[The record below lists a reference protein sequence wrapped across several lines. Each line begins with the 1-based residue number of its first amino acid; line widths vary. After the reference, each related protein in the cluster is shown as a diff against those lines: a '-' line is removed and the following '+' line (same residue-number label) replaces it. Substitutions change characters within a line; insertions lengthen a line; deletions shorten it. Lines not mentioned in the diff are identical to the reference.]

1 MIKELACYFLSSQT
15 VRARMFLSYSVFT
28 GLVNGEIIPFF
39 PQRFH
44 FEFSSSWAGIP
55 LKTISNKSARHMFL
69 SVTLSF
75 LSFGSRVED
84 RTTLYARV
92 HRIASPYDFEEE
104 SRDPET
110 GVQRGSRQIDN
121 SERFSKDSGNQ
132 RAYNLR
138 RRTIFTLRVCF
149 HWPDKRYLPII
160 IIARLDAL
168 HVLFR
173 SILSSTR
180 DLIIAITRRCIT
192 FSMYHVRLILRIVS
206 MYAVDFSVQ
215 SSVISYKRRWIQRVR
230 IDFNPRGKRFNRSR

>member
-1 MIKELACYFLSSQT
+1 MLACIVLRLLTISRRNREIRK
-15 VRARMFLSYSVFT
+15 RAFKEVHDRS
-28 GLVNGEIIPFF
+28 IIPSDLA
-39 PQRFH
+39 
-44 FEFSSSWAGIP
+44 E
-55 LKTISNKSARHMFL
+55 
-69 SVTLSF
+69 
-75 LSFGSRVED
+75 
-84 RTTLYARV
+84 
-92 HRIASPYDFEEE
+92 
-104 SRDPET
+104 
-110 GVQRGSRQIDN
+110 
-121 SERFSKDSGNQ
+121 DSGNQ

-173 SILSSTR
+173 SILSSIR
-180 DLIIAITRRCIT
+180 DLIVAITRRCTT
-192 FSMYHVRLILRIVS
+192 FSMYHVRPILRIVS

>member
-55 LKTISNKSARHMFL
+55 LKTISNKPARHMFL

-121 SERFSKDSGNQ
+121 SERFSKDSE
-132 RAYNLR
+132 
-138 RRTIFTLRVCF
+138 RTICV
-149 HWPDKRYLPII
+149 DERYLHFESVFTGQINDI
-160 IIARLDAL
+160 Y
-168 HVLFR
+168 R
-173 SILSSTR
+173 SSSSH
-180 DLIIAITRRCIT
+180 A
-192 FSMYHVRLILRIVS
+192 SMLCMCFFVRSFLRPATS
-206 MYAVDFSVQ
+206 
-215 SSVISYKRRWIQRVR
+215 
-230 IDFNPRGKRFNRSR
+230 

>member
-1 MIKELACYFLSSQT
+1 
-15 VRARMFLSYSVFT
+15 
-28 GLVNGEIIPFF
+28 
-39 PQRFH
+39 
-44 FEFSSSWAGIP
+44 
-55 LKTISNKSARHMFL
+55 MFL

-173 SILSSTR
+173 SILSSIR
-180 DLIIAITRRCIT
+180 DLIVAITRRCTT
-192 FSMYHVRLILRIVS
+192 FSMYHVRPILRIVS